1 MLFCT
6 NINLKWDHNS
16 AFYFIT
22 SFPLNNISLTY
33 FHDNIYGTI
42 VIVNSC
48 PTLCNPMDCSTASF
62 PVLHHLPEFA
72 QTYVHGIGDAI
83 QPSHPLLPPSPP
95 ALNLSQHQGL
105 FQWVRSSHQ
114 VANWSFSI
122 SPCNE
127 YSGLISFRI
136 DWFDLLAV
144 QGILKS
150 LLQHHSLKASV
161 LWCSAFIMVQL
172 SHPYMTAGKTIAL
185 TSQTFVGKVM
195 SCAFEYAI

>member
-72 QTYVHGIGDAI
+72 QTLAHWVGDAVTPI
-83 QPSHPLLPPSPP
+83 HPGPFTS
-95 ALNLSQHQGL
+95 ALNLSQVISKKSTLNISGQSIGASTSKSCVLSRFSQG
-105 FQWVRSSHQ
+105 Q
-114 VANWSFSI
+114 
-122 SPCNE
+122 
-127 YSGLISFRI
+127 
-136 DWFDLLAV
+136 LLN
-144 QGILKS
+144 S
-150 LLQHHSLKASV
+150 R
-161 LWCSAFIMVQL
+161 F
-172 SHPYMTAGKTIAL
+172 
-185 TSQTFVGKVM
+185 
-195 SCAFEYAI
+195 

>member
-83 QPSHPLLPPSPP
+83 QPSHPLSPRFFSCCQSFSASGSFP
-95 ALNLSQHQGL
+95 MTLFQSSHPVAKVLELQLQHQS
-105 FQWVRSSHQ
+105 FQWIFRVDCLDWL
-114 VANWSFSI
+114 VWSRY
-122 SPCNE
+122 SP
-127 YSGLISFRI
+127 RI
-136 DWFDLLAV
+136 LNS
-144 QGILKS
+144 Q
-150 LLQHHSLKASV
+150 
-161 LWCSAFIMVQL
+161 QL
-172 SHPYMTAGKTIAL
+172 SPAPQFKSTSSSAL
-185 TSQTFVGKVM
+185 SFLYGPTLRSAHDYWKNHNFN
-195 SCAFEYAI
+195 